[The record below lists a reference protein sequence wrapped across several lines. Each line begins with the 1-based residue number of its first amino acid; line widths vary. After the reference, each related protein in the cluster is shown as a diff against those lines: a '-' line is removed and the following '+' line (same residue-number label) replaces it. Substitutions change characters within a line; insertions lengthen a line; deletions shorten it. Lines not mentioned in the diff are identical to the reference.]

1 MLRRVRACAH
11 RTRRTRVSCFRA
23 RRAGKV
29 ERAHLALQGLDVS
42 LTLTA
47 EIAQFGRQVLDHLT
61 PPRRQHV
68 SHLAQSSARSECPCA
83 GTHVAPARTRGRTVS
98 VPRVSFRQVS
108 QIASRSCCCRRRRR
122 CLPWSARPT
131 PTLRAARSQLS
142 ALHCTRR
149 ATQGTHAP
157 RLVPMESP
165 KCCEVE
171 MRAKT

>member
-1 MLRRVRACAH
+1 MAESADAAPRACM
-11 RTRRTRVSCFRA
+11 RFRA
-23 RRAGKV
+23 RRVGKV

-47 EIAQFGRQVLDHLT
+47 EVAQFGRQVLDHLT
-61 PPRRQHV
+61 TKASTRVIHASQ
-68 SHLAQSSARSECPCA
+68 QSSARSECPCA
-83 GTHVAPARTRGRTVS
+83 GTHVAPARTRGSTVRA
-98 VPRVSFRQVS
+98 PRVSFQQVS
-108 QIASRSCCCRRRRR
+108 QIASRSCCRRRRR
-122 CLPWSARPT
+122 RRRRLPWPARPT